1 MKKIILLIAI
11 LSTTAAF
18 AQSNDKEDK
27 QLTKFEQISSQTGKI
42 VKFQDVKMPGISQ
55 SYGGVLK
62 TSVRLVMGENDVFF
76 YRIEKPETS
85 SSLGKIAMIE
95 YSDLVEINKALET
108 LSSAVDSDISANP
121 DYLENKFRTEDGFE
135 IGYYI
140 SNGKANW
147 FIKLER
153 YSSSTV
159 FPKNQEEVIKAFS
172 EAQKKI
178 EDLQSKR

>member
-1 MKKIILLIAI
+1 MKKILLLLA
-11 LSTTAAF
+11 LFSTTITF
-18 AQSNDKEDK
+18 AQRNDKGDK

-42 VKFQDVKMPGISQ
+42 VKFQDVKMPGIALSF
-55 SYGGVLK
+55 GGVLK
-62 TSVRLVMGENDVFF
+62 ASVRLVMGEDDAFF

-108 LSSAVDSDISANP
+108 LSSAVDSDIAANP

-135 IGYYI
+135 VGYYV

-147 FIKLER
+147 FISLER

-159 FPKNQEEVIKAFS
+159 FPKSKEEVINAFS

-178 EDLQSKR
+178 EELKSKR